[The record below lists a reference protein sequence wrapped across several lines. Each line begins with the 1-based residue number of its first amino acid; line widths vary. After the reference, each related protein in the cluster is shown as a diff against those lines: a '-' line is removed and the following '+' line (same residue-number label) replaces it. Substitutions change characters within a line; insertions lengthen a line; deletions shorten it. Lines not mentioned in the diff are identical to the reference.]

1 MPMPLT
7 NIQCTF
13 WCKPSRP
20 IGQTTLLALQIE
32 RFGSR
37 LRQTSVDRVV
47 DSAPVK
53 NPTFNEILLLPSLAI
68 AANAAGRSVE
78 PTGGDAGDAKVVIKA
93 FPAWTIRAGTGRS
106 IESPDGA
113 IAVELIYA
121 VTIDNDLRGARAV
134 IQHFPTRATA
144 GRTRRTDV
152 SPDRTIDVKLDELV
166 AAGRDYCG
174 RRAVIQL
181 LPSGT

>member
-1 MPMPLT
+1 
-7 NIQCTF
+7 
-13 WCKPSRP
+13 
-20 IGQTTLLALQIE
+20 
-32 RFGSR
+32 
-37 LRQTSVDRVV
+37 
-47 DSAPVK
+47 
-53 NPTFNEILLLPSLAI
+53 
-68 AANAAGRSVE
+68 
-78 PTGGDAGDAKVVIKA
+78 
-93 FPAWTIRAGTGRS
+93 
-106 IESPDGA
+106 
-113 IAVELIYA
+113 VELIYA

-166 AAGRDYCG
+166 AAGRDCCG